1 MSRRLSVGYLMLL
14 CTLGVWGEED
24 ADSTQY
30 ENASLLSGAATEFD
44 IVDKASRTVERGFL
58 GSVSQPDT
66 ALNIGEVEVYGKRP
80 LATSQTM
87 RGADLQA
94 LSTTSVADALKYFSG
109 VQIKDYGG
117 LGGLKTINVRSMG
130 AQHVGIYVDGIR
142 ITNAQNGTVDL
153 GKFSLSSMESV
164 SLYYANKLDNCQSA
178 SEYASGATV
187 YLQTRRPTKDS
198 VSVQLRRAS
207 FSTWTAKANVQFSR
221 RKNVGHRGL
230 STFLNG
236 WQGFVDGEWTK
247 SRGDYPFRYHSEYE
261 DTVGRRANSDI
272 RYGRIEGALFKG
284 GFSTHLY
291 YYDSER
297 GCPGGIVRRLSDKYV
312 NVGRE
317 WDRDF
322 FVQASYQQQ
331 FLQHHRVKVNA
342 KYTNEY
348 LRYCTDYPENQNT
361 ARVDNHYRQE
371 DGYGALCYGYTPWQW
386 LSLSTSYDVRY
397 SKLRADLK
405 HFDNVFRL
413 DQKEVVAAQMNLK
426 GVQAAA
432 SMLHQHYHDFTFT
445 RVGAADPL
453 DRWTPAVSAAYT
465 LFGVTLRAWYKK
477 IFRAP
482 TLNDLYYTQVGN
494 RNLKPE
500 YTKQWNIGAEW
511 QISEKGIV
519 KSEKFPSGVP
529 SGEGMAAANSSL
541 YTHHFSLSLQ
551 ADAYQNKIENRIVCL
566 PLKGTYTWT
575 MMNYGYTFCRGLNA
589 TAKGRYGK
597 GPWSTSL
604 LTSLTWQRD
613 LNRTDPDDEDTYNK
627 PICYSP
633 ELSYTL
639 TAVGTYSPVPPLSP
653 SKGGWGRGGV
663 YSLTVS
669 YIHVGERMWSYA
681 DPEDILTPYNNIDV
695 KLSCTLSPL
704 TSHLSPL
711 TSLGLCLEV
720 SDVLDEQY
728 EHIPRYPM
736 PGRNYRLTLTVGI

>member
-1 MSRRLSVGYLMLL
+1 MLL
-14 CTLGVWGEED
+14 LFTQTLWGEELND
-24 ADSTQY
+24 TTLYA
-30 ENASLLSGAATEFD
+30 EKNRNASLQPEVAAQFD
-44 IVDKASRTVERGFL
+44 IVFVVDRHQERGFF
-58 GSVSQPDT
+58 VDT
-66 ALNIGEVEVYGKRP
+66 TQTLSEVEVYGKRP
-80 LATSQTM
+80 IATSQTL
-87 RGADLQA
+87 RGADLRA

-153 GKFSLSSMESV
+153 GKFSLSSLETV
-164 SLYYANKLDNCQSA
+164 SLYNANKLDNCQSA

-187 YLQTRRPTKDS
+187 YLTTKRPTKDS
-198 VSVQLRRAS
+198 LSVQLRRAS
-207 FSTWTAKANVQFSR
+207 FSTYMAKVNGQWSMV
-221 RKNVGHRGL
+221 NGL
-230 STFLNG
+230 R
-236 WQGFVDGEWTK
+236 GFVDGEYCD
-247 SRGDYPFRYHSEYE
+247 SRGDYPFRYHSSYE
-261 DTVGRRANSDI
+261 DTIGRRANSDI

-297 GCPGGIVRRLSDKYV
+297 GCPGGIVRRLSDKYI

-322 FVQASYQQQ
+322 FVQASWQHE
-331 FLQHHRVKVNA
+331 FLNHHRVKVNA

-361 ARVDNHYRQE
+361 ARVNNHYRQE
-371 DGYGALCYGYTPWQW
+371 DGYGALCYGYTPWPW

-413 DQKEVVAAQMNLK
+413 DQKEVVAAQMNYH

-453 DRWTPAVSAAYT
+453 DRWTPAVSVAYT
-465 LFGVTLRAWYKK
+465 LYGVTMRAWYKK

-500 YTKQWNIGAEW
+500 YTKQWNIGLEYHWTA
-511 QISEKGIV
+511 S
-519 KSEKFPSGVP
+519 
-529 SGEGMAAANSSL
+529 
-541 YTHHFSLSLQ
+541 HLSPLAPHLSFDVQ
-551 ADAYQNKIENRIVCL
+551 ADVYQNRIENRIVCL

-589 TAKGRYGK
+589 TAQGHYDKK
-597 GPWSTSL
+597 DWHVSL
-604 LTSLTWQRD
+604 LTSLTWQKD
-613 LNRTDPDDEDTYNK
+613 LNRTDPTDEDTYNK

-639 TAVGTYSPVPPLSP
+639 T
-653 SKGGWGRGGV
+653 GV
-663 YSLTVS
+663 AARKELSLTIS
-669 YIHVGERMWSYA
+669 YMHVGERMWSYA
-681 DPEDILTPYNNIDV
+681 DPEDILEPYNNVDA
-695 KLSCTLSPL
+695 KLSYFMPSTLVSR
-704 TSHLSPL
+704 LSPL

-720 SDVLDEQY
+720 CDVLNEQY

-736 PGRNYRLTLTVGI
+736 PGRNYKLTLTIGI

>member
-1 MSRRLSVGYLMLL
+1 M
-14 CTLGVWGEED
+14 
-24 ADSTQY
+24 
-30 ENASLLSGAATEFD
+30 
-44 IVDKASRTVERGFL
+44 RGF
-58 GSVSQPDT
+58 VST
-66 ALNIGEVEVYGKRP
+66 SFVLSLFALSAWGQEGVAELDKQDSLRSLRVEEVEVYGKRP
-80 LATSQTM
+80 LATSQKLS
-87 RGADLQA
+87 GVELQA
-94 LSTTSVADALKYFSG
+94 LSTTSVADALKYFAG

-130 AQHVGIYVDGIR
+130 AQHVGIYLDGIR

-164 SLYYANKLDNCQSA
+164 TLYNANKLDNCQSA

-187 YLQTRRPTKDS
+187 YLRTRRPTKDS
-198 VSVQLRRAS
+198 LSVQLRRAS
-207 FSTWTAKANVQFSR
+207 FSTWTAKLNAQFSIVNS
-221 RKNVGHRGL
+221 KL
-230 STFLNG
+230 SIING
-236 WQGFVDGEWTK
+236 WQGFVDGEWTDTE
-247 SRGDYPFRYHSEYE
+247 GDYPFRYQSEYE

-291 YYDSER
+291 YYESER

-322 FVQASYQQQ
+322 FVQASYQQE
-331 FLQHHRVKVNA
+331 FANHHRIKLNA

-371 DGYGALCYGYTPWQW
+371 DGYGAVCYGYTPWSW

-405 HFDNVFRL
+405 RFENVFRL
-413 DQKEVVAAQMNLK
+413 DQKEVVAAQMNLARINRSTVN
-426 GVQAAA
+426 GQWAMGLQAAV
-432 SMLHQHYHDFTFT
+432 SLLHQHLHDFTF
-445 RVGAADPL
+445 VHAEPL
-453 DRWTPAVSAAYT
+453 DRWTPAVSLAYT
-465 LFGVTLRAWYKK
+465 LYGVTLRAWYKK

-500 YTKQWNIGAEW
+500 YTKQWNLGVEW
-511 QISEKGIV
+511 HWNNKRETINNKRERSMVNGQWS
-519 KSEKFPSGVP
+519 
-529 SGEGMAAANSSL
+529 MD
-541 YTHHFSLSLQ
+541 LQ
-551 ADAYQNKIENRIVCL
+551 ADVYQNRIEDRIVCL
-566 PLKGTYTWT
+566 PVKGTYTWT
-575 MMNYGYTFCRGLNA
+575 MLNYGYTFCRGLNA
-589 TAKGRYGK
+589 TVQGHYSKSNWRF
-597 GPWSTSL
+597 SL

-613 LNRTDPDDEDTYNK
+613 LNRTDPEDEDTYDK

-639 TAVGTYSPVPPLSP
+639 TGIVSYAPPI
-653 SKGGWGRGGV
+653 KGGGGV
-663 YSLTVS
+663 VS
-669 YIHVGERMWSYA
+669 FTTSYMHVGERMWSYA
-681 DPEDILTPYNNIDV
+681 DPEDILEPYNNIDM
-695 KLSCTLSPL
+695 KLSYTLDKLARGVPL
-704 TSHLSPL
+704 H
-711 TSLGLCLEV
+711 SLGLCLEV
-720 SDVLDEQY
+720 YDVLDEQY

-736 PGRNYRLTLTVGI
+736 PGRNYRLTLNLGF